1 MVPKPIL
8 QPLLGGIGRTNAI
21 SAATMSMYYRRMLMI
36 KLEIGLVFVLAL
48 N

>member
-1 MVPKPIL
+1 MPKPIL
-8 QPLLGGIGRTNAI
+8 QHLLGGIGGINAI
-21 SAATMSMYYRRMLMI
+21 SAATMYYQRMIMV